1 MWQAV
6 GLYDARHDEQRCGGA
21 RRSDGRGASKEGER
35 NDWLE
40 LFCDL
45 VVVAAVAVLT
55 EGPGRV
61 ADGRLRCA

>member
-1 MWQAV
+1 MPAMTSS
-6 GLYDARHDEQRCGGA
+6 AAEEHAEA
-21 RRSDGRGASKEGER
+21 TAEEPATEGER
-35 NDWLE
+35 NDWLA

>member
-1 MWQAV
+1 MTSSA
-6 GLYDARHDEQRCGGA
+6 AEEHAEA
-21 RRSDGRGASKEGER
+21 TAEEPATEGER

>member
-1 MWQAV
+1 MPAMTSSPAEEHAEATAQEPAT
-6 GLYDARHDEQRCGGA
+6 
-21 RRSDGRGASKEGER
+21 EGER

-40 LFCDL
+40 FFCDL